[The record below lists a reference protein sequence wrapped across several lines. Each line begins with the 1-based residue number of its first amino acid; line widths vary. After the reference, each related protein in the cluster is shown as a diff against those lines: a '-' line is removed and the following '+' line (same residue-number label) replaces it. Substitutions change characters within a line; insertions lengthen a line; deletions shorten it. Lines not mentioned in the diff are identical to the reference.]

1 MTKTYK
7 ISALSASI
15 ATTIVGGVLFIKPEI
30 SLKLICY
37 AVAIM
42 VLAYSASKFVQYFA
56 MKNNEQV
63 SSTTALLV
71 AVFTAL
77 LGLFL
82 VLKPTT
88 ISQIIP
94 IILGIIIIAN
104 GLLIFGLG
112 IFYRLFLPKNG
123 MLSIVFGLVCIIL
136 GLLCT
141 LYSFKSQLI
150 LIQFIG
156 ISLLVSGISGLIN
169 NIFVIKAM
177 GEKAKVTDVEFTTSK
192 TENYDSNSEPIF
204 IENED
209 KIIDV
214 EDIETK

>member
-7 ISALSASI
+7 ISALGVSI
-15 ATTIVGGVLFIKPEI
+15 ATTIVGAVLFLKPEI

-37 AVAIM
+37 AVSII

-56 MKNNEQV
+56 TKNNEER
-63 SSTTALLV
+63 SSTPALIA

-82 VLKPTT
+82 VLRPTT

-94 IILGIIIIAN
+94 IVLGIIIIVN

-123 MLSIVFGLVCIIL
+123 MLSIIFGLICIIL

-141 LYSFKSQLI
+141 LYSFESQLI

-156 ISLLVSGISGLIN
+156 ISLLVSGITSLLN
-169 NIFVIKAM
+169 DIFVIKAM
-177 GEKAKVTDVEFTTSK
+177 GEKAKVMDVEFTTTK
-192 TENYDSNSEPIF
+192 TESNDSSSEPII
-204 IENED
+204 IENENN
-209 KIIDV
+209 IIDV
-214 EDIETK
+214 EEIETK